1 MDTTIGSRSF
11 IDYAA
16 GLNRQRFT
24 VQSGSYGTDVR
35 VVQNLL
41 GASADGSFGPQTK
54 TAVIT
59 WQRRHN
65 LTPDGVVGPTTWR
78 SLGY

>member
-1 MDTTIGSRSF
+1 
-11 IDYAA
+11 
-16 GLNRQRFT
+16 
-24 VQSGSYGTDVR
+24 VR

-41 GASADGSFGPQTK
+41 GATADGSFGPQTK

-65 LTPDGVVGPTTWR
+65 LTPDGVVGPMTWH